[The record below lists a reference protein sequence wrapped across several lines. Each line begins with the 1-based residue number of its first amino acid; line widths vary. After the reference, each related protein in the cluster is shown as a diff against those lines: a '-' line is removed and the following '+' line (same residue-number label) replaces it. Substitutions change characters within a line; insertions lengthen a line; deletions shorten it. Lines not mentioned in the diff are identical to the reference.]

1 MWLCARDYKP
11 RCKCC
16 FFTFFSIR
24 IPIAK
29 PFILY
34 WRVSMRV
41 CVCEW
46 VSINRQKI
54 ISFSPAKYSVLCVMC
69 ERFFSIWWGRFHLYR
84 LLLFFAISIGISA
97 NIIVTLN
104 YYSMRSSMRTTFL
117 LYFIHLSSFMPV
129 NIRICRFSNGLF
141 GSYFFVVHLSVEQF
155 QKRTGKQASILG
167 RIERRIH
174 TRTRINVRIE

>member
-54 ISFSPAKYSVLCVMC
+54 ISFSPAKYSVL
-69 ERFFSIWWGRFHLYR
+69 WGCFHLYW

-129 NIRICRFSNGLF
+129 NIRICRFSHGLF
-141 GSYFFVVHLSVEQF
+141 GSHLFFVVHLSVEQF
-155 QKRTGKQASILG
+155 QERTGKQASILG